1 MSSMDDAATLIA
13 EYSDLRLSNYVG
25 IVASVVFL
33 YECIITIGGEVEL
46 FWFAK
51 WTGATVLYL
60 LNRYIVGFYSL
71 YILATS
77 FVAIS
82 QASCDASIKFVRVI
96 SVMQYLPWAA
106 FSALRALALSQS
118 WPLATLIFLLSCLP
132 VGVNMA
138 QFHFNLGGV
147 VIPVYDCVGTY
158 DMPPWL
164 MPTLTVI
171 SRSCLIVADI
181 MVITITWRRLHGPN
195 IGRSK
200 LTFAHVLRRDG
211 IIYFICIAVLNAL
224 HLALTE
230 LSTLDEPLENS
241 SLVTDFTEPLTG
253 ILVGRFLL
261 HLQAANRKALD
272 LQSSIHSEAHGASL
286 VFARAV
292 GSLGSSLGVEDSE
305 DSEFTGSTGD
315 SLIEGSTDGSK

>member
-1 MSSMDDAATLIA
+1 MSTTDDAAALIA

-51 WTGATVLYL
+51 STGATILYL
-60 LNRYIVGFYSL
+60 SNRYIVGFYSI

-77 FVAIS
+77 FVPVS
-82 QASCDASIKFVRVI
+82 QQGYVGIKFVRVI

-106 FSALRALALSQS
+106 FSALRALALSQN
-118 WPLATLIFLLSCLP
+118 WPLATVIFLLSCLP
-132 VGVNMA
+132 VGVNLA
-138 QFHFNLGGV
+138 QFHFDLGGV
-147 VIPVYDCVGTY
+147 NIPVYNCVGTY
-158 DMPPWL
+158 TMPPWL
-164 MPTLTVI
+164 MPTL
-171 SRSCLIVADI
+171 SG
-181 MVITITWRRLHGPN
+181 RR

-211 IIYFICIAVLNAL
+211 IIYFVCIAILNAL
-224 HLALTE
+224 HLALTA
-230 LSTLDEPLENS
+230 LSTLDEPLEDS

-261 HLQAANRKALD
+261 HLQAANRKATD
-272 LQSSIHSEAHGASL
+272 LQSSMQSEAHGATL

-292 GSLGSSLGVEDSE
+292 GSLASSLGSEEDTELSE
-305 DSEFTGSTGD
+305 HTGD
-315 SLIEGSTDGSK
+315 TCTGGSTDVCE

>member
-1 MSSMDDAATLIA
+1 MSSTDDAAALIA

-51 WTGATVLYL
+51 STGASILYL
-60 LNRYIVGFYSL
+60 LNRYIVGFYSI

-77 FVAIS
+77 FVPVS
-82 QASCDASIKFVRVI
+82 QEGYVGIKFVRVI

-106 FSALRALALSQS
+106 FSALRALALSQH
-118 WPLATLIFLLSCLP
+118 WPLATVIFLLSCLP
-132 VGVNMA
+132 VGVNLA
-138 QFHFNLGGV
+138 QFHFDLGGV
-147 VIPVYDCVGTY
+147 NIPTRSS
-158 DMPPWL
+158 
-164 MPTLTVI
+164 LTI
-171 SRSCLIVADI
+171 PAKQALSG
-181 MVITITWRRLHGPN
+181 RR

-211 IIYFICIAVLNAL
+211 IIYFVCIAILNAL
-224 HLALTE
+224 HLALTA
-230 LSTLDEPLENS
+230 LSMLDEPLEDS

-261 HLQAANRKALD
+261 HLQAANRKATD
-272 LQSSIHSEAHGASL
+272 LQSSMQSEAHGATL

-292 GSLGSSLGVEDSE
+292 GSLASSLGSEEDTELSE
-305 DSEFTGSTGD
+305 HTGD
-315 SLIEGSTDGSK
+315 TCTGGSTDVCE